1 MTCIHIKQS
10 LEKINNLI
18 SLMNNDSSSLYE
30 RLGKY
35 VQEDEVDALLA
46 RLKTSCTVRT
56 IERIRGND
64 LYNHLSLIFDIL
76 KSCECRNEI
85 VDDYNQLVSKSN
97 DMGSKQVR
105 MLTELTSFKTKADNY
120 YSQLID
126 TRKLLENKEKEIS
139 RISSKLDE
147 KQQKVD
153 SLLNRLAEIK
163 LESSEKAGELRRKDD
178 EIKILK
184 QNLSDSQKDFL
195 NEKLKSKQEKLE
207 TFAMEIGVELQKT
220 QNLRKRYRNLISAQE
235 EKKGNDIT
243 IAKENIEANKEG
255 LSERGISNFNI
266 KKLCRK
272 CKKVAQL
279 EVWIEKIQE
288 QYQAKVEVTLSDT

>member
-279 EVWIEKIQE
+279 EV
-288 QYQAKVEVTLSDT
+288 

>member
-1 MTCIHIKQS
+1 
-10 LEKINNLI
+10 
-18 SLMNNDSSSLYE
+18 MNNDSSSLYE

-279 EVWIEKIQE
+279 EV
-288 QYQAKVEVTLSDT
+288 